1 MRQDTSFFA
10 AFSAESSRSR
20 RGVVAES
27 SRSDLFF
34 VGQNGG
40 VVAET
45 SRSQNCDHVAVRKDA
60 LRFVA
65 FLEGSSR
72 SRRGVAAESSWSDL
86 SFCGRKQRAR

>member
-34 VGQNGG
+34 VGRNGG
-40 VVAET
+40 VVAES
-45 SRSQNCDHVAVRKDA
+45 SRSQIGDHVAARQDA
-60 LRFVA
+60 LFFVA
-65 FLEGSSR
+65 FIEGSSR
-72 SRRGVAAESSWSDL
+72 SRRGVVAE
-86 SFCGRKQRAR
+86 